1 MRILRSDRFAAI
13 ALAIAA
19 IAGLLVANSALGSG
33 VNNILHV
40 HLGWSG
46 VADLSIAHWVTDGL
60 LAIFFFIVAVDLR
73 HEFTHG
79 ELNSPRKAAVP
90 AIAAVF
96 GVLVPA
102 ALYLVMAGGTQP
114 GGWPIPTATDI
125 AFALGLIALVGRNL
139 PKRIRVFL
147 LALAVL
153 DDLIAIVI
161 IAVFFAQS
169 INFGALFAAAIM
181 LLFFWQAGKPNKLPW
196 LRPILLSIFAV
207 LTWLLVYNSGVHAT
221 IAGVALGLVMKP
233 ELAEKTVHSIL
244 PFNNAVVLPLFA
256 FVSAL
261 VVIPNMPLWQ
271 MSAVFFGIVIALP
284 VGKLIGITLGGWL
297 ANTLMRVPRAVGI
310 NGWDLVTVA
319 AVGGIGFTVSLLMN
333 ELALADDPAL
343 SNQGVLA
350 VLTGSA
356 ISIVLGGLLVAW
368 RSRVNTRAGGHER
381 PEDGLDPTD

>member
-1 MRILRSDRFAAI
+1 MRVLRSDRFAAI

-19 IAGLLVANSALGSG
+19 VAGLLVANSALGPG
-33 VNNILHV
+33 VNDFLHI
-40 HLGWSG
+40 HLGWSP
-46 VADLSIAHWVTDGL
+46 VVDLSIAHWVTDGL

-73 HEFTHG
+73 HEFRHG

-96 GVLVPA
+96 GVMVPA
-102 ALYLVMAGGTQP
+102 ALYLVIAGGSHP
-114 GGWPIPTATDI
+114 NGWPIPTATDI
-125 AFALGLIALVGRNL
+125 AFALGLIAIVGRNL

-161 IAVFFAQS
+161 IALFFAQT

-181 LLFFWQAGKPNKLPW
+181 LLFFWQAGKPNKIPW
-196 LRPILLSIFAV
+196 LRPILLSIFAI
-207 LTWLLVYNSGVHAT
+207 LTWALVYNSGVHAT

-233 ELAEKTVHSIL
+233 DIAEKTVHRIL
-244 PFNNAVVLPLFA
+244 PLNNAVVLPLFA

-261 VVIPNMPLWQ
+261 VVIPNLPLWQ
-271 MSAVFFGIVIALP
+271 LSTVFWAIVIALP
-284 VGKLIGITLGGWL
+284 VGKLLGITLGGWL
-297 ANTLMRVPRAVGI
+297 ANSLMRVPRANAVA
-310 NGWDLVTVA
+310 GWDLVTVA

-333 ELALADDPAL
+333 ELALADDAAL

-356 ISIVLGGLLVAW
+356 ISIVVGGALIAW
-368 RSRVNTRAGGHER
+368 RSHVNTLAGGHER
-381 PEDGLDPTD
+381 SEDGLDPTD